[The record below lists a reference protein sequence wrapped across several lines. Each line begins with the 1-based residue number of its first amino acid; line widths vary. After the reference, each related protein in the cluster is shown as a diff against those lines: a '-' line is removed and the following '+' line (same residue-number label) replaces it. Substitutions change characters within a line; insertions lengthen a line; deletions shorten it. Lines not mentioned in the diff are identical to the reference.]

1 MVPREDDVSAEV
13 IALHK
18 PETTLDV
25 AREAVTAKA
34 VCPVAAPLGF
44 PRAKTG
50 VLLVNLGTPDATD
63 YWSMRRYLKEFL
75 SDRRVIETS
84 RLLWWPILN
93 LIILSI
99 RPTAKGKDYASIWNT
114 ERDESP
120 LRTITRAQTEKL
132 AAWIGPDG
140 AKDGGL
146 GAKGHDVVV
155 EWAMRYGNPSIKAG
169 IDSLVTKG
177 CDKFLLVPL
186 YPQYAAAT
194 SATVCDKAFEA
205 LATMRFQPTMRVAHP
220 YFQSQA
226 YIDAMARSIRE
237 EVAKLSFKPEVL
249 LASFHGVPQEYV
261 DKGDPYQAQC
271 IETWQ
276 RLRHA
281 MGMSANEF
289 RMSFQSRFG
298 PAQWLQPYTD
308 ETIKSMAKAGVKT
321 MAVVAPGFAADCLET
336 IEELGEENREYF
348 EHNGG
353 EHFAA
358 LPCLNDSDVGMTVL
372 QDIVRREL
380 AGWV

>member
-1 MVPREDDVSAEV
+1 MPADAATLHEIATIERAPARAEDAG
-13 IALHK
+13 
-18 PETTLDV
+18 
-25 AREAVTAKA
+25 ARPTA
-34 VCPVAAPLGF
+34 AAPAPF
-44 PRAKTG
+44 PRAGTG

-75 SDRRVIETS
+75 SDRRVIETP

-93 LIILSI
+93 LIILSV
-99 RPTAKGKDYASIWNT
+99 RPTAKGKDYASIWNK

-120 LRTITRAQTEKL
+120 LRTITRAQAAKL
-132 AAWIGPDG
+132 DAWVRG
-140 AKDGGL
+140 GGL
-146 GAKGHDVVV
+146 GAGGNDVVV
-155 EWAMRYGNPSIKAG
+155 EWGMRYGNPSIRHG
-169 IDSLVTKG
+169 IEALVARG

-220 YFQSQA
+220 YFRSQS
-226 YIDAMARSIRE
+226 YIDAMAASIRA
-237 EVAKLSFKPEVL
+237 EVAKLPFVPEVL

-276 RLRHA
+276 RLRRA
-281 MGMSANEF
+281 MGMDANRF

-298 PAQWLQPYTD
+298 PAKWLQPYTD
-308 ETIKSMAKAGVKT
+308 ETIKAMARAGVKT

-348 EHNGG
+348 EENGG

-358 LPCLNDSDVGMTVL
+358 LPCLNDGDVGMRVL
-372 QDIVRREL
+372 EDLVAREL

>member
-1 MVPREDDVSAEV
+1 MTADV

-18 PETTLDV
+18 PDP
-25 AREAVTAKA
+25 AAAAPASSPA

-44 PRAKTG
+44 PKAKTG

-75 SDRRVIETS
+75 SDRRVIETP
-84 RLLWWPILN
+84 RLIWWPILN
-93 LIILSI
+93 LIILSV
-99 RPTAKGKDYASIWNT
+99 RPSAKGRDYESIWNR

-120 LRTITRAQTEKL
+120 LRTITRSQSDKL
-132 AAWIGPDG
+132 AACIAQGSLG
-140 AKDGGL
+140 TGGH
-146 GAKGHDVVV
+146 ARDVVV
-155 EWAMRYGNPSIKAG
+155 EWGMRYGNPSIKQG
-169 IDSLVTKG
+169 INSLVAQG

-205 LATMRFQPTMRVAHP
+205 LASMRFQPTMRVAHP

-226 YIDAMARSIRE
+226 YIDAMVRSIRAGI
-237 EVAKLSFKPEVL
+237 AKLDFKPEVL
-249 LASFHGVPQEYV
+249 LASFHGVPQDYV
-261 DKGDPYQAQC
+261 DLGDPYQAQC

-281 MGMSANEF
+281 MGLTANEF

-298 PAQWLQPYTD
+298 PAEWLQPYTD
-308 ETIKSMAKAGVKT
+308 ETIKSMASAGVRS

-336 IEELGEENREYF
+336 IEELGVENREYF
-348 EHNGG
+348 MEHGG

-358 LPCLNDSDVGMTVL
+358 LPCLNDSDIGMTVIE
-372 QDIVRREL
+372 DIVRREL

>member
-1 MVPREDDVSAEV
+1 MTADV

-18 PETTLDV
+18 PDP
-25 AREAVTAKA
+25 AASSAVTSPAT
-34 VCPVAAPLGF
+34 CPVAAPLGF
-44 PRAKTG
+44 PKAGTG

-75 SDRRVIETS
+75 SDRRVIETP
-84 RLLWWPILN
+84 RLVWWPILN
-93 LIILSI
+93 LIILSV
-99 RPTAKGKDYASIWNT
+99 RPSAKGRDYASIWNK

-120 LRTITRAQTEKL
+120 LRTITRSQSDKL
-132 AAWIGPDG
+132 AAWIGQ
-140 AKDGGL
+140 GGL
-146 GAKGHDVVV
+146 GTSGHARDVVV
-155 EWAMRYGNPSIKAG
+155 EWGMRYGNPSIKQG
-169 IDSLVTKG
+169 INSLVAQG

-205 LATMRFQPTMRVAHP
+205 LAAMRFQPTMRVAHP

-226 YIDAMARSIRE
+226 YIDAMVRSIRAGIAE
-237 EVAKLSFKPEVL
+237 LDFKPEVL
-249 LASFHGVPQEYV
+249 LASFHGVPQDYV
-261 DKGDPYQAQC
+261 DLGDPYQGQC

-281 MGMSANEF
+281 MGLSANEF

-298 PAQWLQPYTD
+298 PAEWLQPYTD
-308 ETIKSMAKAGVKT
+308 ETIKSMAGAGVKS
-321 MAVVAPGFAADCLET
+321 MAVVAPGFVADCLET
-336 IEELGEENREYF
+336 IEELGVENREYF
-348 EHNGG
+348 LEHGG

-358 LPCLNDSDVGMTVL
+358 LPCLNDSDIGMSVIE
-372 QDIVRREL
+372 DIARREL

>member
-1 MVPREDDVSAEV
+1 MRVQADVV
-13 IALHK
+13 TLHK
-18 PETTLDV
+18 PEMAPARATERIV
-25 AREAVTAKA
+25 APA
-34 VCPVAAPLGF
+34 F

-75 SDRRVIETS
+75 SDQRVIETS

-93 LIILSI
+93 LIILSV
-99 RPTAKGKDYASIWNT
+99 RPSAKGKDYDSIWNK
-114 ERDESP
+114 ELDESP
-120 LRTITRAQTEKL
+120 LRTITRGQSDKL
-132 AAWIGPDG
+132 TAWLRRD
-140 AKDGGL
+140 GL
-146 GAKGHDVVV
+146 GAPSKDIVVD
-155 EWAMRYGNPSIKAG
+155 WGMRYGTPSIKKG
-169 IDSLVTKG
+169 IDSLVAQG

-205 LATMRFQPTMRVAHP
+205 LAAMRFQPTMRVAHP

-226 YIDAMARSIRE
+226 YIDALAQSVRD
-237 EVAKLSFKPEVL
+237 EVAKLPFKPEVL
-249 LASFHGVPQEYV
+249 LASFHGVPQDYV

-308 ETIKSMAKAGVKT
+308 ETIKRMAKAGVKS

-348 EHNGG
+348 EENGG

-358 LPCLNDSDVGMTVL
+358 LPCLNDSELGMRVL
-372 QDIVRREL
+372 EDIVTREL

>member
-1 MVPREDDVSAEV
+1 
-13 IALHK
+13 LHK
-18 PETTLDV
+18 PEVD
-25 AREAVTAKA
+25 TAQ
-34 VCPVAAPLGF
+34 PPRAPGAEKGTAPRVF

-50 VLLVNLGTPDATD
+50 VLIVNLGTPDATD

-75 SDRRVIETS
+75 SDRRVIETP

-93 LIILSI
+93 LIILSV
-99 RPTAKGKDYASIWNT
+99 RPSAKGKDYDSIWNR
-114 ERDESP
+114 ELDESP
-120 LRTITRAQTEKL
+120 LRTITRGQAEKL
-132 AAWIGPDG
+132 AAWLE
-140 AKDGGL
+140 KGGL
-146 GAKGHDVVV
+146 GAASGEVVV
-155 EWAMRYGNPSIKAG
+155 SWGMRYGNPSIRHG
-169 IDSLVTKG
+169 IESLVAQG

-205 LATMRFQPTMRVAHP
+205 LAKMRFQPTMRVAHP

-226 YIDAMARSIRE
+226 YIEALAQSIRE
-237 EVAKLSFKPEVL
+237 EVAKLPFKPEVL
-249 LASFHGVPQEYV
+249 LASFHGVPQDYV

-276 RLRHA
+276 RLRIA
-281 MGMSANEF
+281 MGMNANEF

-308 ETIKSMAKAGVKT
+308 ETIKRMAKAGVKS
-321 MAVVAPGFAADCLET
+321 MAVVAPGFSADCLET

-348 EHNGG
+348 EENGG

-358 LPCLNDSDVGMTVL
+358 LPCLNDSELGMRVL
-372 QDIVRREL
+372 EDIVTREL

>member
-1 MVPREDDVSAEV
+1 MSAEV

-18 PETTLDV
+18 PDVLDQ
-25 AREAVTAKA
+25 RL

-44 PRAKTG
+44 PKAKTG

-75 SDRRVIETS
+75 SDRRVIETP

-93 LIILSI
+93 LIILSV
-99 RPTAKGKDYASIWNT
+99 RPSAKGKDYASIWNK

-132 AAWIGPDG
+132 AAWIS
-140 AKDGGL
+140 DGGL
-146 GAKGHDVVV
+146 GGANAGHDIVV
-155 EWAMRYGNPSIKAG
+155 EWGMRYGNPSIKAG
-169 IDSLVTKG
+169 IDSMVKQG

-205 LATMRFQPTMRVAHP
+205 LETMRFQPTMRVAHP

-226 YIDAMARSIRE
+226 YIDAMARSIRDS
-237 EVAKLSFKPEVL
+237 VAKLPFKPEVL

-261 DKGDPYQAQC
+261 DKGDPYMSHC

-281 MGMSANEF
+281 MGLSANEF

-298 PAQWLQPYTD
+298 PAQWLKPYTD

-348 EHNGG
+348 EENGG

-358 LPCLNDSDVGMTVL
+358 LPCLNDSDIGMTVL

-380 AGWV
+380 SGWV

>member
-1 MVPREDDVSAEV
+1 MTADV
-13 IALHK
+13 ITLKK
-18 PETTLDV
+18 PDV
-25 AREAVTAKA
+25 AEQQPHGEARAT
-34 VCPVAAPLGF
+34 APLGL

-63 YWSMRRYLKEFL
+63 YWSMRRYLREFL
-75 SDRRVIETS
+75 SDRRVIETP

-93 LIILSI
+93 LIILSV
-99 RPTAKGKDYASIWNT
+99 RPSAKGKDYDSIWNR
-114 ERDESP
+114 ELDESP
-120 LRTITRAQTEKL
+120 LRTITRGQADKL
-132 AAWIGPDG
+132 TAWLRQ
-140 AKDGGL
+140 GGL
-146 GAKGHDVVV
+146 GGAESADVIVD
-155 EWAMRYGNPSIKAG
+155 WGMRYGNPSIKQG
-169 IDSLVTKG
+169 IDSLVAQG

-205 LATMRFQPTMRVAHP
+205 LAAMRFQPTMRVAHP

-226 YIDAMARSIRE
+226 YIDTLAQSIRD

-249 LASFHGVPQEYV
+249 LASFHGVPQDYV

-281 MGMSANEF
+281 MGLSANEF

-308 ETIKSMAKAGVKT
+308 ETIKRMAKAGVRS

-336 IEELGEENREYF
+336 IEELGEENRHYF
-348 EHNGG
+348 LENGG
-353 EHFAA
+353 TQFAA
-358 LPCLNDSDVGMTVL
+358 LPCLNDSDLGMRVIE
-372 QDIVRREL
+372 DIVRREL

>member
-1 MVPREDDVSAEV
+1 MFKDIEDPVTADV
-13 IALHK
+13 IPLHK
-18 PETTLDV
+18 PDPTTG
-25 AREAVTAKA
+25 T
-34 VCPVAAPLGF
+34 CPVAAPLGF

-75 SDRRVIETS
+75 SDRRVIETP
-84 RLLWWPILN
+84 RLVWWPILN
-93 LIILSI
+93 LIILSV
-99 RPTAKGKDYASIWNT
+99 RPSAKGRDYDSIWNT

-120 LRTITRAQTEKL
+120 LRTITRSQAEKL
-132 AAWIGPDG
+132 AAWIGQGNLHEGKPG
-140 AKDGGL
+140 AGS
-146 GAKGHDVVV
+146 GHDVVV
-155 EWAMRYGNPSIKAG
+155 EWGMRYGNPSIKQG
-169 IDSLVTKG
+169 INSLVAQG

-205 LATMRFQPTMRVAHP
+205 LAAMRFQPTMRVAHP

-226 YIDAMARSIRE
+226 YIDAMVRSIRTE
-237 EVAKLSFKPEVL
+237 LGRLDFRPEVL
-249 LASFHGVPQEYV
+249 LASFHGVPQDYC
-261 DKGDPYQAQC
+261 DLGDPYQGQC

-281 MGMSANEF
+281 MGLTADEF

-298 PAQWLQPYTD
+298 PAEWLQPYTD
-308 ETIKSMAKAGVKT
+308 ETIKSMAKAGVKA

-336 IEELGEENREYF
+336 IEELGVENRDYF
-348 EHNGG
+348 LEHGG

-358 LPCLNDSDVGMTVL
+358 LPCLNDSDVGMTVIE
-372 QDIVRREL
+372 DIVRREL

>member
-1 MVPREDDVSAEV
+1 MPADV
-13 IALHK
+13 ITLLK
-18 PETTLDV
+18 PETAEPRPGT
-25 AREAVTAKA
+25 TA
-34 VCPVAAPLGF
+34 PAPMAF
-44 PRAKTG
+44 PRARTG

-75 SDRRVIETS
+75 SDRRVIETP

-93 LIILSI
+93 LIILSV
-99 RPTAKGKDYASIWNT
+99 RPSAKGKDYDSIWNKAL
-114 ERDESP
+114 DESP
-120 LRTITRAQTEKL
+120 LRTITRGQADNLT
-132 AAWIGPDG
+132 AWLRQ
-140 AKDGGL
+140 GGL
-146 GAKGHDVVV
+146 GSGSKDVVV
-155 EWAMRYGNPSIKAG
+155 DWGMRYGNPSIKEG
-169 IDSLVTKG
+169 IDALVAQG

-226 YIDAMARSIRE
+226 YIDALAQSIRD
-237 EVAKLSFKPEVL
+237 EVAKLPFKPEVL
-249 LASFHGVPQEYV
+249 LASFHGVPQDYV

-276 RLRHA
+276 RLRQA
-281 MGMSANEF
+281 MGLSANAF

-308 ETIKSMAKAGVKT
+308 ETIKSMARAGVKS

-348 EHNGG
+348 EENGG

-358 LPCLNDSDVGMTVL
+358 LPCLNDSNLGMRVL
-372 QDIVRREL
+372 EDIVTREL